1 MYSKSLLCSLL
12 LCTVTYSDTLNPLTA
27 QQNGTASGE
36 LSWLTTHMDE
46 LEQYLSKKVRVVSS
60 NIDRLFSEDNDTNIT
75 QEGNYTVAPKREN
88 DNCKPPLDEEK
99 EAFLVSTGFSD
110 FFKDETYLDIT
121 NRSYVKL
128 HGGYEYNEKGDSGIF
143 HGVTARLRLPK
154 TQKQLQLFIGSE
166 PDNIKG
172 LNNTAHQDNGV
183 GLKYYMNSLY
193 QGLFAHASI
202 GIAGITNPYVKTNV
216 EYPLYFENWLLRPI
230 QTFKY
235 SARDKFD
242 EWTDLYFDRKISN
255 TEMIRLLLER
265 STNSE
270 IKGMNY
276 LSQLSYFNAY
286 REDIS
291 CSYYVGMNGRTKDL
305 VDTTYI
311 NTLHPQE
318 GVYDYSV
325 GVTWRQR
332 LWKDYVFYQVDPLV
346 SFHEQYNYR
355 PNYIFRIG
363 VDIYFGNNK

>member
-1 MYSKSLLCSLL
+1 MYFKSLLSFLL
-12 LCTVTYSDTLNPLTA
+12 LCTTAYSETLDPLTA
-27 QQNGTASGE
+27 QQSKTESGK
-36 LSWLTTHMDE
+36 LSWHTEQMDE
-46 LEQYLSKKVRVVSS
+46 LGQYLSKKVSVVSS
-60 NIDRLFSEDNDTNIT
+60 NIDHLFSEEGDTNAT
-75 QEGNYTVAPKREN
+75 QEGNTT
-88 DNCKPPLDEEK
+88 DDQDK
-99 EAFLVSTGFSD
+99 EAFLVSTGFRD
-110 FFKDETYLDIT
+110 FFKDETYLDVT

-128 HGGYEYNEKGDSGIF
+128 HGGYEYNEQGDSAIF

-154 TQKQLQLFIGSE
+154 TQKQLQLFIGGE
-166 PDNIKG
+166 PDNTMG
-172 LNNTAHQDNGV
+172 LKKTAHQDSGV

-202 GIAGITNPYVKTNV
+202 GISGITNPYVKTTV
-216 EYPLYFENWLLRPI
+216 EYPLYFENWLLRPV

-235 SARDKFD
+235 SVRDKFD
-242 EWTDLYFDRKISN
+242 ERTDLYFDRKISN

-276 LSQLSYFNAY
+276 LSKISYFNAY

-305 VDTTYI
+305 LDTTYI
-311 NTLHPQE
+311 NNLYPQE
-318 GVYDYSV
+318 GIYDYSV

-332 LWKDYVFYQVDPLV
+332 LWKDYVFYQMDPLV
-346 SFHEQYNYR
+346 SFHEQYNYK
-355 PNYIFRIG
+355 PNYLFRIG